1 MQLVHRTFMKGERHW
16 VIGLSINPVHVGC
29 YERGPDE
36 PPPCYTEFEEEQFGA
51 GKNPSWTLK
60 EACRLYEEL
69 VRRREADRWVEDER
83 TQGIRCFYNPDRP
96 EMPYW
101 TIRHA
106 FDWGDVAEVKF
117 GPADEISEQGHPV
130 DRRRTQQRKFE
141 NRESLQKWYAAEVAR
156 RRSEGYVEL
165 FRDSSDYADL
175 GNDPAILSEDVDPG
189 KLTSDSYAEPGS
201 PQALWMERHRRAS
214 WKPVTIEGDGPDTA
228 SKFSGLPWLEH
239 AEDWPI
245 CPNCQAPMQLL
256 LQLALD
262 TLPPEIGPSL
272 GEGLL
277 QFFACLD
284 RDCEDAEENFMVP
297 YPKNQIR
304 RLIRPTGPG
313 RAVIPDNPAPFPPR
327 LITGWTVQDDYP
339 EFEEWYD
346 LDKQEGKNP
355 MDRQELVN
363 HDDLSQQFPTRDGD
377 KLGGWPCWIQNVSYP
392 ECEICGAPLRPVFQF
407 ESNENL
413 PYAWGDNGV
422 AHLTQCKKHKDV
434 IGFDWACG

>member
-1 MQLVHRTFMKGERHW
+1 
-16 VIGLSINPVHVGC
+16 
-29 YERGPDE
+29 
-36 PPPCYTEFEEEQFGA
+36 
-51 GKNPSWTLK
+51 
-60 EACRLYEEL
+60 
-69 VRRREADRWVEDER
+69 
-83 TQGIRCFYNPDRP
+83 
-96 EMPYW
+96 
-101 TIRHA
+101 
-106 FDWGDVAEVKF
+106 
-117 GPADEISEQGHPV
+117 
-130 DRRRTQQRKFE
+130 
-141 NRESLQKWYAAEVAR
+141 
-156 RRSEGYVEL
+156 
-165 FRDSSDYADL
+165 
-175 GNDPAILSEDVDPG
+175 
-189 KLTSDSYAEPGS
+189 
-201 PQALWMERHRRAS
+201 
-214 WKPVTIEGDGPDTA
+214 
-228 SKFSGLPWLEH
+228 
-239 AEDWPI
+239 
-245 CPNCQAPMQLL
+245 
-256 LQLALD
+256 
-262 TLPPEIGPSL
+262 
-272 GEGLL
+272 
-277 QFFACLD
+277 
-284 RDCEDAEENFMVP
+284 MVP